1 MLLKIRSTFRG
12 SLKPLVT
19 VPEPVD
25 YRDKRIDVMEW
36 MAAHGNSTAYDWLK
50 LHEPEIAAIF
60 DEPDYSADIGAL
72 DGDFEPVPRL
82 DEYEEFGDPQEAW
95 EREYRE
101 RSTY

>member
-1 MLLKIRSTFRG
+1 MKQIGNILVSVPST
-12 SLKPLVT
+12 VVA

-36 MAAHGNSTAYDWLK
+36 MTAHGNSAAYDWLK

-60 DEPDYSADIGAL
+60 DEPEVVEGA
-72 DGDFEPVPRL
+72 
-82 DEYEEFGDPQEAW
+82 
-95 EREYRE
+95 EYRE